1 MYIFKL
7 YFARK
12 NWQSLRI
19 VEECITKKI
28 VPVTWKDLLYL
39 NSSSILLLL
48 LAEFFKIR
56 ASLTFAV
63 IQISLDTQL

>member
-12 NWQSLRI
+12 NWQSLGI
-19 VEECITKKI
+19 VEECIKRKI
-28 VPVTWKDLLYL
+28 VPVTWKDILYL

-63 IQISLDTQL
+63 IQISLATPL